1 MKILEDMNACTGCGA
16 CLNSCPKSAI
26 SMKINEEG
34 FKYPEIDADKCIN
47 CGLCAKSCPVNGAI
61 YDNEMQPQCYAV
73 QGSDELRAISSS
85 GGAFSFLAEYILQ
98 QKGVVCGAAF
108 RSDFTVEHIIVDNI
122 DDLKKLRGSKYMQ
135 SDIGTC
141 YKQIKN
147 YLAKEILV
155 LFSGTPCQI
164 AGLKSFLGKN
174 YDNLY
179 CVDIIC
185 HGVPSAEL
193 FKRSLKEQFGDEKIV
208 GFNFRDKTLGWKSS
222 HVLEIDT
229 DKSSYH
235 LEAGKFPYMV
245 AFLSNL
251 CLRKC
256 CGNCRFNRLPRQG
269 DITIGDFWRVEKYK
283 AKLNDGKGTSA
294 LLVNNEKGKKIFEAI
309 KKNFK
314 LCQKAPLQK
323 IIDGNPN
330 LIGSSKHN
338 AWRTKFFAQL
348 DKISLQENVEY
359 AAKQKYDAAILN
371 FWPYSNFG
379 AILTGYALQKSLEE
393 LGYENRLIW
402 YMNKANIKHYAETF
416 ISSHFK
422 DFADKYIKYTPLLD
436 YLDLQKLN
444 EHTSCFIAGSDQIWR
459 TTIQGENPN
468 AYYLDF
474 AGDKA
479 KKIACAASFGL
490 DNYIGTET
498 QALEAAYYLQQF
510 DAVSVREYE
519 GQTIC
524 REKMGVNA
532 EVLIDPVF
540 YINRKYF
547 DQMAD
552 SVEINLPKKY
562 ILAYFLG
569 MREDDKKVV
578 DYYAQKYGLPVVYL
592 NIQDM
597 TTEEWLAYIRNAKL
611 LITNSFHGV
620 CFSIIFNNDFICV
633 ADKNKAYS
641 RFTTVLKKLNLLFRA
656 RTAEEIVSSGKYDFD
671 KIDYNLVNP
680 IIEKEKNYAL
690 QWLKNAMEM
699 DVKPRSVSDLMINH
713 LQKDL
718 MIKEQELISIC
729 SEFNYP
735 KYLHKY
741 RKYKL
746 LSKITWG
753 NARKKYKEKRKMYKQ
768 KVKTIRKMLK
778 TIEKE
783 DRWL

>member
-1 MKILEDMNACTGCGA
+1 M
-16 CLNSCPKSAI
+16 
-26 SMKINEEG
+26 
-34 FKYPEIDADKCIN
+34 
-47 CGLCAKSCPVNGAI
+47 
-61 YDNEMQPQCYAV
+61 
-73 QGSDELRAISSS
+73 
-85 GGAFSFLAEYILQ
+85 
-98 QKGVVCGAAF
+98 
-108 RSDFTVEHIIVDNI
+108 
-122 DDLKKLRGSKYMQ
+122 
-135 SDIGTC
+135 
-141 YKQIKN
+141 
-147 YLAKEILV
+147 
-155 LFSGTPCQI
+155 
-164 AGLKSFLGKN
+164 
-174 YDNLY
+174 
-179 CVDIIC
+179 
-185 HGVPSAEL
+185 
-193 FKRSLKEQFGDEKIV
+193 
-208 GFNFRDKTLGWKSS
+208 
-222 HVLEIDT
+222 
-229 DKSSYH
+229 
-235 LEAGKFPYMV
+235 
-245 AFLSNL
+245 
-251 CLRKC
+251 
-256 CGNCRFNRLPRQG
+256 
-269 DITIGDFWRVEKYK
+269 
-283 AKLNDGKGTSA
+283 
-294 LLVNNEKGKKIFEAI
+294 
-309 KKNFK
+309 
-314 LCQKAPLQK
+314 
-323 IIDGNPN
+323 
-330 LIGSSKHN
+330 
-338 AWRTKFFAQL
+338 
-348 DKISLQENVEY
+348 QENVEY